1 MLFCQFDAYSRR
13 LGRGQ
18 GGVLRYVPAALWA
31 TPTQKTRKMA
41 KKPERVLPN
50 GQKRDPNAKD
60 AQNGKKAQ
68 SAHLKME
75 MGALRL
81 HGGEEFGVC
90 FRL

>member
-1 MLFCQFDAYSRR
+1 M
-13 LGRGQ
+13 
-18 GGVLRYVPAALWA
+18 A
-31 TPTQKTRKMA
+31 T
-41 KKPERVLPN
+41 KPKRVLPN

-68 SAHLKME
+68 STHLKME

>member
-1 MLFCQFDAYSRR
+1 
-13 LGRGQ
+13 
-18 GGVLRYVPAALWA
+18 
-31 TPTQKTRKMA
+31 MA

-60 AQNGKKAQ
+60 AQNGKKAL

>member
-1 MLFCQFDAYSRR
+1 MEQSDIAR
-13 LGRGQ
+13 
-18 GGVLRYVPAALWA
+18 P
-31 TPTQKTRKMA
+31 K
-41 KKPERVLPN
+41 RVLPN

-68 SAHLKME
+68 STHLKME